1 MSDAAVTYLR
11 AGAYNNAWANNRLL
25 AACAALS
32 QAEFAASRIG
42 FFPSLQATLN
52 HILIVDRYYVDAM
65 EGGTLGLAAWAD
77 EVPCPIFVDLRA
89 AQTAVDQRLIAVC
102 DKLSPSAVG
111 APVRM
116 IRATRVQLDRADR
129 VLLHLFQHQV
139 HHRGQAHAMLSSTS
153 VAPPQLDEFYMTGEA
168 HLRAT
173 ELAALGT
180 DEGRI
185 WGDLDGKR

>member
-11 AGAYNNAWANNRLL
+11 AGAYNNAWANQRLL
-25 AACAALS
+25 AACAKLT
-32 QAEFAASRIG
+32 QAEFEAPRIG
-42 FFPSLQATLN
+42 FFPSLQGTLN

-65 EGGTLGLAAWAD
+65 EGGTLGPAAWVN
-77 EVPCPIFVDLRA
+77 EVPCPNFADLHA
-89 AQTAVDQRLIAVC
+89 AQTSVDRRLVAVC
-102 DKLSPSAVG
+102 DGLTPATLG
-111 APVRM
+111 RDVRM
-116 IRATRVQLDRADR
+116 IRVNRVQLDRVDR

-139 HHRGQAHAMLSSTS
+139 HHRGQAHAMLSGTS

-180 DEGRI
+180 DEGAI
-185 WGDLDGKR
+185 WGDLDGGR